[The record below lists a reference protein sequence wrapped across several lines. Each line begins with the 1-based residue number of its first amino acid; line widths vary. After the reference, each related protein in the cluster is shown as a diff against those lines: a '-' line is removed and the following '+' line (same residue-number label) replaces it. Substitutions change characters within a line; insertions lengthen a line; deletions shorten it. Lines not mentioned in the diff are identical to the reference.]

1 MENMGK
7 IKELC
12 RANPT
17 NIESVEEKDFFF
29 KWWKKNE
36 E

>member
-1 MENMGK
+1 MGK

-17 NIESVEEKDFFF
+17 NIESVEEKEIFFF
-29 KWWKKNE
+29 KVMKKK
-36 E
+36 